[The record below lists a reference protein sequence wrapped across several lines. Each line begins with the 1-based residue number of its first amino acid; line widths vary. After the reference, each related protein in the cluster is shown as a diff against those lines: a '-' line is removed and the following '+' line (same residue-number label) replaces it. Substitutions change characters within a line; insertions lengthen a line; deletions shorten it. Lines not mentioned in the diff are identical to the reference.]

1 MEIILILKIRLSL
14 VLMAMAETTCWDLVY
29 KLQIYLV
36 WKIEDEADEVLMTTF
51 VYGSTF
57 GLLYGF
63 NE

>member
-1 MEIILILKIRLSL
+1 
-14 VLMAMAETTCWDLVY
+14 MAMAETTCWDLVY